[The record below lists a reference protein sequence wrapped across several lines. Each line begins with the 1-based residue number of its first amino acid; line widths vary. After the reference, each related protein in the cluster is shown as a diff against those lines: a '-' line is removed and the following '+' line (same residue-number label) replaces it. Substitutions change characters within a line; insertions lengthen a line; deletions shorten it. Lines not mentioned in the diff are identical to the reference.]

1 MSMEASIQTLID
13 KFHRKMDNDEEAK
26 KEVAPIKKT
35 INIDL
40 GTEHYSLKLENAQ
53 IDGFSPQMIDNAD
66 ITILTTPESL
76 QGLIDGTLRPM
87 KAYVTKKIA
96 VKGKIQ
102 DLMFL
107 KKFF

>member
-13 KFHRKMDNDEEAK
+13 KFHRKMENDEQARA
-26 KEVAPIKKT
+26 EVMPIRKT

-40 GTEHYSLKLENAQ
+40 GTEHYSMKLENAQ
-53 IDGFSPQMIDNAD
+53 IDDFKPEMIEGPD
-66 ITILTTPESL
+66 ITLLTTPESL

-87 KAYVTKKIA
+87 KAYITKKIV

>member
-1 MSMEASIQTLID
+1 MSMEGSIQTLID
-13 KFHRKMDNDEEAK
+13 KFHRRMETDEQARAEVMPLK
-26 KEVAPIKKT
+26 KS

-40 GTEHYSLKLENAQ
+40 GTEFYSMKLENAH
-53 IDGFSPQMIDNAD
+53 IDEFKPELIDEAD
-66 ITILTTPESL
+66 VTLTTTPESL

-87 KAYVTKKIA
+87 KAYITKKITI
-96 VKGKIQ
+96 KGKIQ